1 LLLSEGEQHVSI
13 FGQFTSEILEL
24 FFAPNGWNC
33 GFAKPMN
40 IDEILKVIQ
49 NEFLRAT
56 FVSLLE
62 LLDYQF
68 ER

>member
-1 LLLSEGEQHVSI
+1 
-13 FGQFTSEILEL
+13 
-24 FFAPNGWNC
+24 
-33 GFAKPMN
+33 MN

-68 ER
+68 KR